1 MSFLSLPILMIFLA
15 MFSIQLGA
23 SFAKELFPVVG
34 PIALSGFRLTFAALI
49 LLVIWRPW
57 RHKLPLA
64 SYKKIALYGAA
75 LGFMNLTFYLAL
87 ERIPLGL
94 VVALEFTGPLAVS
107 LLKSRKVVD
116 FLWVLLAAV
125 GIYLI
130 LPIMASSSPLDPV
143 GIMLALAAGFFWALY
158 ILFGQTAGKSADTG
172 SVTSIGMFFAAVV
185 VLPFVFFWRGS
196 AEISIAVIP
205 MALLVAILSSALPY
219 SIEMIALKQ
228 IPLKTFGILMSLEP
242 ATAALMGYFNLKEIL
257 TTTQIIAIVCIIV
270 ASLGTTL
277 SLSKKTG

>member
-1 MSFLSLPILMIFLA
+1 MILLA
-15 MFSIQLGA
+15 MLSIQLGA

-34 PIALSGFRLTFAALI
+34 PVALSGFRLTFAALI

-57 RHKLPLA
+57 RQVLPLA

-75 LGFMNLTFYLAL
+75 LGLMNLTFYLAL

-94 VVALEFTGPLAVS
+94 VVALEFTGPLAIS
-107 LLKSRKVVD
+107 LIKSRKAVD

-130 LPIMASSSPLDPV
+130 LPLIASSNPLDPV
-143 GIMLALAAGFFWALY
+143 GIALALAAGFFWAFY
-158 ILFGQTAGKSADTG
+158 ILFGQAAGTCAGTG
-172 SVTSIGMFFAAVV
+172 TVTSLGMFFAAVV
-185 VLPFVFFWRGS
+185 VLPFVFFWRSTG
-196 AEISIAVIP
+196 EISVSVLPVAF
-205 MALLVAILSSALPY
+205 LVAILSSALPY

-242 ATAALMGYFNLKEIL
+242 ATAALMGYFNLKEVL
-257 TTTQIIAIVCIIV
+257 TTTQIIAIACIIL

-277 SLSKKTG
+277 SISQKNNSQPVG